1 MSVQAVQPTAERA
14 RSPGSRD
21 GDRARVLR
29 LLEDDQTG
37 ALTIAALRERGVE
50 APALIVYELQ
60 LAGYEI
66 DRVPVRQPDDTCRWA
81 TGYDLLRHPSRAMKR
96 GRRTMSPHPET
107 KVGRGRLRDPLAVRV
122 DRNGRGE
129 WGREPVTC
137 ETLDDARRVAY
148 LCAAHRRPCEPIVCD
163 AYHRVLDHEFINGRA
178 AEGRGE
184 PDR

>member
-1 MSVQAVQPTAERA
+1 
-14 RSPGSRD
+14 
-21 GDRARVLR
+21 
-29 LLEDDQTG
+29 
-37 ALTIAALRERGVE
+37 
-50 APALIVYELQ
+50 
-60 LAGYEI
+60 
-66 DRVPVRQPDDTCRWA
+66 
-81 TGYDLLRHPSRAMKR
+81 
-96 GRRTMSPHPET
+96 MSPYPET

>member
-1 MSVQAVQPTAERA
+1 
-14 RSPGSRD
+14 
-21 GDRARVLR
+21 
-29 LLEDDQTG
+29 
-37 ALTIAALRERGVE
+37 
-50 APALIVYELQ
+50 
-60 LAGYEI
+60 
-66 DRVPVRQPDDTCRWA
+66 
-81 TGYDLLRHPSRAMKR
+81 
-96 GRRTMSPHPET
+96 MSPHPET

-163 AYHRVLDHEFINGRA
+163 AYHRVLHDEFINGRA